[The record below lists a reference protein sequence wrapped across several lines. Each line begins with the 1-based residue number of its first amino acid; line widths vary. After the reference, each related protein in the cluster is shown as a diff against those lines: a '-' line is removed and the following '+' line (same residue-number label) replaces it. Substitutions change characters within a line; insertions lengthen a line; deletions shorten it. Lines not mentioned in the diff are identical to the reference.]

1 MPSLPG
7 VALPSHLQHKPHPI
21 FGCTPTDDED
31 LLPDMTLA
39 MILADAKPTAMAA
52 SKAVSGKQVGCG
64 MKVVKVKQG
73 LSKRRPRVGSR
84 LEDGA
89 VKRKGRNW
97 GAINWSDQDFAALLD
112 IMEELLPA
120 GKKAWGGVYSHF
132 EAWVKEHGHLVGL
145 ESTLENR
152 FKVVSLLF

>member
-7 VALPSHLQHKPHPI
+7 VALPSHLQPKPHPI
-21 FGCTPTDDED
+21 FSRTPTDDENS
-31 LLPDMTLA
+31 LPDMTLA
-39 MILADAKPTAMAA
+39 TILVDAKPMAMAV
-52 SKAVSGKQVGCG
+52 SKVASGKWAGCG
-64 MKVVKVKQG
+64 MKAVKVKQG
-73 LSKRRPRVGSR
+73 LGTRRLRVGR
-84 LEDGA
+84 ELEDGA
-89 VKRKGRNW
+89 VKRKGRNQR
-97 GAINWSDQDFAALLD
+97 AVNWADQDFAALLD

-132 EAWVKEHGHLVGL
+132 EAWVKEHGCPVHL